1 MNVAAR
7 CIAVAAVGLLAILP
21 LRAQNPPPQPEPGHD
36 ISGVDPVPHGGAIST
51 PLPEKQQK
59 ELKKYAMPELTGARQ
74 AIGSQLIDGALPRP
88 LLDYA
93 VMTAQVDQRISFF
106 AGGLVVIRLSGA
118 GGVIHK
124 RVIIP
129 DDALKNYLAIASPEA
144 LRDIKTVQL
153 SEPTERRRALLRIYE
168 PSGTFVERIFDPAG
182 IKPKRLEDQ
191 VAPLEDLLRV
201 LSEDRTVTSTVAQYE
216 PHVGDRL
223 VADDRKVWRVAR
235 IIPES
240 GVVELRCEDAP
251 TIMYVAQKD
260 LYNYFVGRPSKE

>member
-1 MNVAAR
+1 MNAAAR
-7 CIAVAAVGLLAILP
+7 CVAVALVALLASLP
-21 LRAQNPPPQPEPGHD
+21 SPAQAPPPQVETSHD
-36 ISGVDPVPHGGAIST
+36 ISGVDRVPNGGAIST

-74 AIGSQLIDGALPRP
+74 AIGSQLIDGELPRP

-93 VMTAQVDQRISFF
+93 VTTSQVDQRISFF

-129 DDALKNYLAIASPEA
+129 EDALKNYLDIASPEA

-153 SEPTERRRALLRIYE
+153 SQPTEHRRAFFRIYDA
-168 PSGTFVERIFDPAG
+168 SGTFVEREFDPAG
-182 IKPKRLEDQ
+182 IKPKKLEDQ

-216 PHVGDRL
+216 PQVGDKL
-223 VADDRKVWRVAR
+223 VADDRKVWRVER

-251 TIMYVAQKD
+251 TIMYVAKKD